1 LLRKEKRVV
10 YRTLLISA
18 LAAVAISIPAA
29 ATGSPNVTLT
39 GVVGPGFTISLKNA
53 DGSNVGHLNPGTYDI
68 SVTDNSIEHNFHLS
82 GPGVNML
89 TAVEATGAVTWT
101 VTLTDGTYN
110 FRCDPHAAQM
120 KGSFTVGNVP
130 PPPPP
135 PGKLS
140 GKVTAR
146 TITLTNAGSRVR
158 SLIENTY
165 KVTVTDSSKKQN
177 FHLIGPGVNKKT
189 GVGAKVKATWRVKLR
204 PGKYTYRSDKN
215 RRLRRTF
222 TVKARQPLP

>member
-1 LLRKEKRVV
+1 M

-18 LAAVAISIPAA
+18 LAAVAVSIPAA
-29 ATGSPNVTLT
+29 ATGAPNVTLT
-39 GVVGPGFTISLKNA
+39 GVVGPSFNISLKNP
-53 DGSNVGHLNPGTYDI
+53 DGSNVGHLDPGTYDI

-82 GPGVNML
+82 GPGVDQATL
-89 TAVEATGAVTWT
+89 VETTGPATWT
-101 VTLTDGTYN
+101 VTFTDGTYR
-110 FRCDPHAAQM
+110 FQCDPHAASM
-120 KGSFTVGNVP
+120 RGTFTVGNVP

-177 FHLIGPGVNKKT
+177 FHLTGPGVNKKT
-189 GVGAKVKATWRVKLR
+189 RVGAKVKATWRVKLR

>member
-1 LLRKEKRVV
+1 M
-10 YRTLLISA
+10 YRTLLISV
-18 LAAVAISIPAA
+18 LAAVAVSIPAA
-29 ATGSPNVTLT
+29 ATGSSSAPNVTLT

-53 DGSNVGHLNPGTYDI
+53 DGSNVRHLDPGTYDI
-68 SVTDNSIEHNFHLS
+68 SVTDNAIEHNFHLS
-82 GPGVNML
+82 GPGVDML
-89 TAVEATGAVTWT
+89 TDVEATGVVAWT
-101 VTLTDGTYN
+101 VTFTDGTYN

-135 PGKLS
+135 PGKLT

-146 TITLTNAGSRVR
+146 AITLNTGSGSRVT

-165 KVTVTDSSKKQN
+165 KLTVTDSSNKQN
-177 FHLIGPGVNKKT
+177 FHLTGPGVNKKT
-189 GVGAKVKATWRVKLR
+189 GIKAKAKATWTLALK

-215 RRLRRTF
+215 RRLKRTF
-222 TVKARQPLP
+222 TVKAKQPLP